1 MRGDA
6 AVTLSLQ
13 RVPDS
18 GGRRYAG
25 SEMPQNPNDAM
36 WDPRPRLER
45 EAEQVNG
52 GEDVPVEKE
61 RREGADRALLGGSGT
76 VMVELESAPGMS
88 PSAAMNVARGLVN
101 FNRETDIIRAVPMG
115 EAGQETFIVRAHV
128 SDDAVVAE
136 LERESLVVKVWR
148 DTPIAPF

>member
-1 MRGDA
+1 M
-6 AVTLSLQ
+6 TLSLQ
-13 RVPDS
+13 RAPDS

-88 PSAAMNVARGLVN
+88 PSAAMNVARGLERLGLTIDEE
-101 FNRETDIIRAVPMG
+101 FGAVPMG